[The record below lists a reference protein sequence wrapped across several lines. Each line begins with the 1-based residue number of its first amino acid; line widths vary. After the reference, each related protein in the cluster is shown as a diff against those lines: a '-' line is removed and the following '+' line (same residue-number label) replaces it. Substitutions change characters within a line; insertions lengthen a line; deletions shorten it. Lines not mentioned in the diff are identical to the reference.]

1 MMNKWLR
8 KPVTIIPL
16 VIVCCLV
23 SMAVGRVNGLFNNV
37 DALGGYTLNGTAG
50 TAGYALCTSTGAKF
64 DTACSLAGVV
74 LYYQHIISV
83 TTTEPQEAFLR
94 FASSSDFTVTDNGG
108 GDSTDINLAN
118 TGTAGTYAY
127 PTSVTTDSKGRVTS
141 ITAGGSSLTA
151 ACIAYSSTTSAGC
164 TVQADGK
171 IKEWVTGAVANLT
184 GCNVG
189 SPSSAPSPYSGLC
202 SEPYITLSWPVTF
215 ANACLDPNVIDNN
228 SVVDPT
234 NGGSGQTF
242 ASGSWMIIGAASTT
256 GIQVQRTFAYS
267 DAGTRAL
274 LSSYDGFPRAE
285 CVGN

>member
-1 MMNKWLR
+1 MINKWLR

-23 SMAVGRVNGLFNNV
+23 SLAAGRLNGLFNNV

-74 LYYQHIISV
+74 LYYQHIIFNGI
-83 TTTEPQEAFLR
+83 TQPQEPALGLSTSFTC
-94 FASSSDFTVTDNGG
+94 SDNSGVDTLCD
-108 GDSTDINLAN
+108 LAG

-127 PTSVTTDSKGRVTS
+127 PSSVTTDNKGRVTS

-242 ASGSWMIIGAASTT
+242 ASGSWMIIGTPSTS